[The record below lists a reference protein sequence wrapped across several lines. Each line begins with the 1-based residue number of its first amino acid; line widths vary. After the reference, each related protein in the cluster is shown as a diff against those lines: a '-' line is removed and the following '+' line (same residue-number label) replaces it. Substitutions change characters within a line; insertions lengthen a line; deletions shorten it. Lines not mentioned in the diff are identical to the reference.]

1 MIHIVTDTTSGLPAG
16 LAQQYDIPVIPQ
28 VIMFGDESYLEG
40 VDIDHA
46 TFLSRLRTSKTL
58 PKTAAPPPGLF
69 VDMFRARARPGDTV
83 LCIHPSA
90 ELSGT
95 VRSALTAAADFPD
108 MDIRVL
114 DTRTIAGP
122 LAALA
127 LLAAQWAEQGRSAEA
142 VMAGLQAM
150 IPRAHVYFLVDTLE
164 YLQKGGRIGG
174 AAALIGSVLQVKP
187 ILELREGRV
196 EPLER
201 ERTQRKGVGP
211 PEGAGAGR
219 RRTRAGVAPVGAARR
234 RAGRRPCPGRRPGA
248 PARRPRWYDHG
259 VDPGHC
265 HPCRARGAG
274 GWFLCAGLTGTV
286 GRPARAVKTG
296 YGHGRETA
304 RAVKTV
310 ALGVN
315 CRRRSASPA
324 PCPPAGHPCP

>member
-40 VDIDHA
+40 VEMDHA
-46 TFLSRLRTSKTL
+46 TFLTRLRTSKTL

-69 VDMFRARARPGDTV
+69 VDVFRARARPGDTV

-122 LAALA
+122 LAALT
-127 LLAAQWAEQGRSAEA
+127 LLAAQWARQGQGADA
-142 VMAGLQAM
+142 IMAGLHAM

-201 ERTQRKGVGP
+201 ERTQRKALARLKEMVLAGAAHGPESHLSVLHAGAPDAARALADDLGRQLAAPDGMIMELTPAIVTHAGPGVLGVGFF
-211 PEGAGAGR
+211 
-219 RRTRAGVAPVGAARR
+219 AP
-234 RAGRRPCPGRRPGA
+234 
-248 PARRPRWYDHG
+248 D
-259 VDPGHC
+259 
-265 HPCRARGAG
+265 
-274 GWFLCAGLTGTV
+274 
-286 GRPARAVKTG
+286 
-296 YGHGRETA
+296 
-304 RAVKTV
+304 
-310 ALGVN
+310 
-315 CRRRSASPA
+315 
-324 PCPPAGHPCP
+324 

>member
-1 MIHIVTDTTSGLPAG
+1 MIHIVTDTTSGLSAG

-28 VIMFGDESYLEG
+28 VIMFGDQSYLEG
-40 VDIDHA
+40 IEIDHA

-69 VDMFRARARPGDTV
+69 VDVFRARARPGDTV

-95 VRSALTAAADFPD
+95 VRSALTAAGDFPG
-108 MDIRVL
+108 MDIRVV
-114 DTRTIAGP
+114 DTRTIASP

-127 LLAAQWAEQGRSAEA
+127 LQAARWAGQGQEA
-142 VMAGLQAM
+142 DAIMAGLEAM

-201 ERTQRKGVGP
+201 ERTQRKALARLKELVLAGAVRGPESHLGVLHAGAPDAARALADDLGRQLAVPDVMIMDLTPAIVTHAGPGVLGVGFF
-211 PEGAGAGR
+211 
-219 RRTRAGVAPVGAARR
+219 APG
-234 RAGRRPCPGRRPGA
+234 
-248 PARRPRWYDHG
+248 
-259 VDPGHC
+259 
-265 HPCRARGAG
+265 
-274 GWFLCAGLTGTV
+274 
-286 GRPARAVKTG
+286 
-296 YGHGRETA
+296 
-304 RAVKTV
+304 
-310 ALGVN
+310 
-315 CRRRSASPA
+315 
-324 PCPPAGHPCP
+324 

>member
-1 MIHIVTDTTSGLPAG
+1 MIHIVTDTTSGLSAG

-28 VIMFGDESYLEG
+28 VIMFGDQSYPEG
-40 VDIDHA
+40 IEIDHA

-69 VDMFRARARPGDTV
+69 VDVFRARARPGDTV

-95 VRSALTAAADFPD
+95 VRSALTAAGDFPG
-108 MDIRVL
+108 MDIRVV
-114 DTRTIAGP
+114 DTRTIASP

-127 LLAAQWAEQGRSAEA
+127 LQAARWAGQGQEA
-142 VMAGLQAM
+142 DAIMAGLEAM

-201 ERTQRKGVGP
+201 ERTQRKALARLKELVLAGAVRGPESHLGVLHAGAPDAARALADDLGRQLAVPDVMIMDLTPAIVTHAGPGVLGVGFF
-211 PEGAGAGR
+211 
-219 RRTRAGVAPVGAARR
+219 APG
-234 RAGRRPCPGRRPGA
+234 
-248 PARRPRWYDHG
+248 
-259 VDPGHC
+259 
-265 HPCRARGAG
+265 
-274 GWFLCAGLTGTV
+274 
-286 GRPARAVKTG
+286 
-296 YGHGRETA
+296 
-304 RAVKTV
+304 
-310 ALGVN
+310 
-315 CRRRSASPA
+315 
-324 PCPPAGHPCP
+324 

>member
-40 VDIDHA
+40 VEMDHA
-46 TFLSRLRTSKTL
+46 TFLTRLRTSKTL

-69 VDMFRARARPGDTV
+69 VDVFRARARPGDTV

-95 VRSALTAAADFPD
+95 MRSALTAAADFPD

-127 LLAAQWAEQGRSAEA
+127 LMAAQWAAQGQDADA
-142 VMAGLQAM
+142 IMAGLHAM

-201 ERTQRKGVGP
+201 ERTQRKALARLKEMVLAGAAHGPESRLSVLHAGAPDAARALADDLGRQLAVPDGMIMELTPAIVTHAGPGVLGVGFF
-211 PEGAGAGR
+211 
-219 RRTRAGVAPVGAARR
+219 AP
-234 RAGRRPCPGRRPGA
+234 
-248 PARRPRWYDHG
+248 D
-259 VDPGHC
+259 
-265 HPCRARGAG
+265 
-274 GWFLCAGLTGTV
+274 
-286 GRPARAVKTG
+286 
-296 YGHGRETA
+296 
-304 RAVKTV
+304 
-310 ALGVN
+310 
-315 CRRRSASPA
+315 
-324 PCPPAGHPCP
+324 